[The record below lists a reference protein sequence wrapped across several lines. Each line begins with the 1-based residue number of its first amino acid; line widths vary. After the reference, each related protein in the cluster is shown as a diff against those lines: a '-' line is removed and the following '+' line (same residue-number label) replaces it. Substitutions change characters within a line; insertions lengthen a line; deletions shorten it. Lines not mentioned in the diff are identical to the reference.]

1 MPTITTETPRDTI
14 TIAGNV
20 FSVPKPYTDGHVLTS
35 NEAAAL
41 NQVFAENIRN
51 NFAKTVATATDAG
64 SFDLEVFQSKLD
76 EYVDGYEFGVRT
88 GGGGRS
94 GDPVMVEAMSI
105 ARDLVRKAIL
115 KAGHKL
121 SDVSAANITQM
132 AKDAIDSGKNPQILE
147 LAKQRVE
154 AAKDIAGIEL
164 DSLGSAGA
172 SEGEASEEAAPIKAK
187 RGSPAAEAPV
197 EA

>member
-1 MPTITTETPRDTI
+1 VPTITNETPRDSI
-14 TIAGNV
+14 TIAGNTFQV
-20 FSVPKPYTDGHVLTS
+20 AKPYAEGHTLTP

-51 NFAKTVATATDAG
+51 NFAKTVKDATEAG
-64 SFDLEVFQSKLD
+64 TFDLEVFQSKLD
-76 EYVDGYEFGVRT
+76 EYVEEYEFGVRT

-105 ARDLVRKAIL
+105 ARDLVRKAIV
-115 KAGHKL
+115 KQGHKL
-121 SDVSAANITQM
+121 SDVSAANITAM
-132 AKDAIDSGKNPQILE
+132 AKQALDSGKNPQILE
-147 LAKQRVE
+147 LARQRVD

-172 SEGEASEEAAPIKAK
+172 SEGEASEEAAPAKGK
-187 RGSPAAEAPV
+187 RGSAADAPV
-197 EA
+197 EG